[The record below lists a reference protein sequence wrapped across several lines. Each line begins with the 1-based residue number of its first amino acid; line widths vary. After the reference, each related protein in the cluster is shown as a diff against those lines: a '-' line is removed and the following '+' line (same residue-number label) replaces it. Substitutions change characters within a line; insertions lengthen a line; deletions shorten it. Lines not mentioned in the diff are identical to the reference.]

1 VAAGGGDRQPAR
13 TAVVFGAASGI
24 GQGIALR
31 FLADGWVVVAP
42 DIQEANLAEDRQA
55 WRWIRCDIASEEDV
69 AAAIAAADEFGGVDA
84 LVNCVGITAKL
95 PIDQI
100 SSAEWQRVVDVNLTG
115 LAMAIKHAVP
125 IMKRKGGGGIVNIT
139 SIAAFSTPS
148 PLNNVYAATKGAI
161 VSLTRA
167 LVYELSAHN
176 IRINAVAPGMIMTP
190 LLQTLPD
197 EWFTSRASRIPL
209 GRLGTVEEI
218 AALVAFLAS
227 DEASYIT
234 GQTIVADGGLT
245 SVIYAAERQE

>member
-1 VAAGGGDRQPAR
+1 MVAGNGDRQPAR
-13 TAVVFGAASGI
+13 TGVVFGAASGI
-24 GQGIALR
+24 GRGIALR
-31 FLADGWVVVAP
+31 FLAGGWFVVAA
-42 DIQEANLAEDRQA
+42 DIQEASLAEDRRA
-55 WRWIRCDIASEEDV
+55 WRWIRCDVACEEEV
-69 AAAIAAADEFGGVDA
+69 AAAIAAADEFGGVDV
-84 LVNCVGITAKL
+84 LVNCAGITAKL

-100 SSAEWQRVVDVNLTG
+100 PSGEWQRVLDVNLTG
-115 LAMAIKHAVP
+115 SAMAIKHAVP
-125 IMKRKGGGGIVNIT
+125 IMKRKGGGSIVNIA

-148 PLNNVYAATKGAI
+148 PQNNVYAATKGAI

-190 LLQTLPD
+190 LLRTLPD
-197 EWFTSRASRIPL
+197 QWFTSRASRIPL

-245 SVIYAAERQE
+245 SVIYAADRQE